1 MPARDNTPVAPAATV
16 ASASPAESQH
26 LAVARELFAGT
37 VGGTAQILTGH
48 PFDTVKVKLQS
59 MKPPPPGQPPQ
70 YTGAIDVVRKV
81 VSREGVR
88 GLYAG
93 IQAPLP
99 FVAVFNAALFA
110 ANGTMRKIVGKGKSD
125 DELSIPE
132 IGVAGMGA
140 GVAVSF
146 VACPTELV
154 KCRLQ
159 AQPGAFEGAIDCT
172 RQVVSSR
179 GMGGLFTGMGAT
191 LVREVPG
198 NAFMFMTYNA
208 VMRAMTLPGQATKDL
223 SAGQLMF
230 AGGTAG
236 LAFWIPCYPIDFC
249 KTLIQTDNVNNP
261 RYSGLMDCMRQ
272 TVKAEGVA
280 GLYKGIGPCLAR
292 AFPANAVTF
301 LAYQWTKS
309 VIG

>member
-1 MPARDNTPVAPAATV
+1 MSKSSKVNTV
-16 ASASPAESQH
+16 ASSAPTESQH
-26 LAVARELFAGT
+26 VAVARELFAGT
-37 VGGTAQILTGH
+37 MGGTAQILVGH
-48 PFDTVKVKLQS
+48 PFDTVKVKLQF
-59 MKPPPPGQPPQ
+59 MRPPAPGQPPQ

-81 VSREGVR
+81 FAREGPL

-110 ANGTMRKIVGKGKSD
+110 ANGTMRKIVGKGRPD

-132 IGVAGMGA
+132 IGLAGMGA

-159 AQPGAFEGAIDCT
+159 AQPGVFAGAIDCT
-172 RQVVSSR
+172 RQLVLSR
-179 GMGGLFTGMGAT
+179 GVGGLFTGMGAT
-191 LVREVPG
+191 LTREIPG

-208 VMRAMTLPGQATKDL
+208 CMRAMTEPGQATKDL
-223 SAGQLMF
+223 SGPQLML

-236 LAFWIPCYPIDFC
+236 LG
-249 KTLIQTDNVNNP
+249 T
-261 RYSGLMDCMRQ
+261 
-272 TVKAEGVA
+272 
-280 GLYKGIGPCLAR
+280 
-292 AFPANAVTF
+292 
-301 LAYQWTKS
+301 
-309 VIG
+309 

>member
-1 MPARDNTPVAPAATV
+1 MRPAA
-16 ASASPAESQH
+16 
-26 LAVARELFAGT
+26 
-37 VGGTAQILTGH
+37 
-48 PFDTVKVKLQS
+48 
-59 MKPPPPGQPPQ
+59 PGQPRQ
-70 YTGAIDVVRKV
+70 YTGAVDVVRKV
-81 VSREGVR
+81 VAREGPL

-132 IGVAGMGA
+132 IGLAGMGA

-159 AQPGAFEGAIDCT
+159 AQPGVFAGAIDCT
-172 RQVVSSR
+172 RQLFLSR
-179 GMGGLFTGMGAT
+179 GISGLFTGMGAT
-191 LVREVPG
+191 VTREIPG

-208 VMRAMTLPGQATKDL
+208 CMRIMTKPGQATKDL
-223 SAGQLMF
+223 SAPQLML

-236 LAFWIPCYPIDFC
+236 LG
-249 KTLIQTDNVNNP
+249 T
-261 RYSGLMDCMRQ
+261 
-272 TVKAEGVA
+272 
-280 GLYKGIGPCLAR
+280 
-292 AFPANAVTF
+292 
-301 LAYQWTKS
+301 
-309 VIG
+309 